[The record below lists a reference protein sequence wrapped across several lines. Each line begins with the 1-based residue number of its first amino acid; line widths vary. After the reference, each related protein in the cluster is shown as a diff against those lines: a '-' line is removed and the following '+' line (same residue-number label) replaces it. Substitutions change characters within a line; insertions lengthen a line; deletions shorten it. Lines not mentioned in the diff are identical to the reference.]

1 MGLIYTD
8 LSWVEMYLRNLK
20 KAETNFNI
28 DDIADDLKSL
38 VGLSV
43 QDDSSEYAD
52 IDVYNTKEIDYMMSN
67 INERIDKITKE

>member
-8 LSWVEMYLRNLK
+8 LSWVEMYLRNLN